1 MSSNIQPFII
11 TTVNEITSFSVT
23 CESLVL
29 FTSATFRV
37 DSFDKNGNLISRQP
51 IAITTEQYLDWQN
64 NDEYITIL
72 MASILGYTLEPS
84 V

>member
-11 TTVNEITSFSVT
+11 TTVNEITSFTVT
-23 CESLVL
+23 CESLEL
-29 FTSATFRV
+29 FTTATFRV

-51 IAITTEQYLDWQN
+51 IAITTEQYLNWQN

-72 MASILGYTLEPS
+72 MASILGYTLE
-84 V
+84 